1 MYVSRAQHETCVC
14 EVSVIVI
21 EKGHT
26 ESPDRDRRV
35 HGGCARWRNRMV
47 RRGSRLSHSF
57 ALPLP
62 RYAGEGNTKVR
73 RSISTRGEIARES
86 NREIGAGS
94 LPRENGDPV
103 VLEIIQGTVAS
114 VLSSA

>member
-1 MYVSRAQHETCVC
+1 MLWR
-14 EVSVIVI
+14 
-21 EKGHT
+21 
-26 ESPDRDRRV
+26 RDIQKARTV
-35 HGGCARWRNRMV
+35 TGGYTAVAHGGV
-47 RRGSRLSHSF
+47 TVGFGGGSRLSHSF

-94 LPRENGDPV
+94 LPRENGEPV